1 MDVKDPNDSGRKSV
15 WLTKG
20 ELEQLFES
28 AEQHNDMRRE
38 IALRLMGECGL
49 RSAEVLD
56 VTYEHIESVEGQDRY
71 LLKVPHGKG
80 DKERKTII
88 SAGLRESIK
97 AYSRANN
104 GESNPVIECS
114 KRTLTN
120 WVESAA
126 DEQEGDGW
134 EHVSCHDLR
143 RSFGTNL
150 LGEGVSVPIT
160 MSCGGW
166 DDYQTFK
173 QHYVGEIQGTQIAE
187 QTEGVFA

>member
-1 MDVKDPNDSGRKSV
+1 MDVKDSNGSGRKSV
-15 WLTKG
+15 WLTKA
-20 ELEQLFES
+20 ELADLYD
-28 AEQHNDMRRE
+28 AADAHKDMRRS

-56 VTYEHIESVEGQDRY
+56 VEHDHINEVEGHDHY

-88 SAGLRESIK
+88 SRELKQDIK

-104 GESNPVIECS
+104 GESNPVIDCS

-134 EHVSCHDLR
+134 GHVSCHDLR

-173 QHYVGEIQGTQIAE
+173 EHYVGEIQGTQIAE
-187 QTEGVFA
+187 QTAGVFA